1 MGMSSIGSMTI
12 QTQTAMTTRRSSRS
26 LTTSR
31 SQSSRTSISRT
42 PERAEWA
49 VTRTTTTVTME
60 TTRICKPLSAAHR
73 HHTQR
78 EEGHAVYRP
87 QCTFVDDIDV
97 IISCHILL
105 VPMFC
110 FVLFFPLLFCL
121 FPTMSH

>member
-31 SQSSRTSISRT
+31 SPSSRTSISRT

-49 VTRTTTTVTME
+49 VTTTVTME

>member
-31 SQSSRTSISRT
+31 SPSSRTSISRT

-60 TTRICKPLSAAHR
+60 TTRICKPLFAAHQHR
-73 HHTQR
+73 YPKR

-110 FVLFFPLLFCL
+110 FVLPVVILPL
-121 FPTMSH
+121 SHQK